1 MGVRKYKSRGVVYWM
16 IDVWLKKASGPD
28 ERYREKRIP
37 SQQQAEMRLAK
48 LRISAYEGE
57 NFEARKRT
65 KITVGK
71 LWEEF
76 EVVSKVAL
84 KAWTT
89 EAGRWKHLEAH
100 FGAKVAAAITL
111 RDVDRYR
118 SIRREQ
124 VTRRGTLTMPA
135 TRNREVALLRHLL
148 NFAVKRKLLTSNP
161 IAGVDMEDEDNTRST
176 VIDEGAL
183 AKLLGACDAMV
194 GALILTLIDTG
205 MRRGEV
211 LDLRWDQVDLRTGRV
226 TLGVQDTKT
235 RRGRQPRFTNRVIE
249 AVRRLPK
256 HISSPYVFPNPK
268 TGRPYDTTTIYDRFQ
283 IAVEAAGL
291 TGSGGEGVW
300 LHDMRRSFVTQSRRR
315 GVPERVIMTMTGHKT
330 RAVFDRYNVVEDGDV
345 DRALEQIERGI
356 GAEMT
361 GRIGHDLD
369 TVGDP
374 TKISKHTKAS

>member
-1 MGVRKYKSRGVVYWM
+1 MGVRKHEARGVVYWM
-16 IDVWLKKASGPD
+16 IDAWLKAPD
-28 ERYREKRIP
+28 GTERRYREKRIP
-37 SQQQAEMRLAK
+37 SQQQAEMKLAK

-71 LWEEF
+71 LWAEF
-76 EVVSKVAL
+76 EGVGKAAL
-84 KAWTT
+84 KAWIT
-89 EAGRWKHLEAH
+89 EAGRWKHLEPL
-100 FGAKVAAAITL
+100 FGVKVAAAITL

-118 SIRREQ
+118 ALRREQ
-124 VTRRGTLTMPA
+124 KTHRGDLTMPG
-135 TRNREVALLRHLL
+135 TRNREVALLRDLL
-148 NFAVKRKLLTSNP
+148 NFAVKRKLLTVNP
-161 IAGVDMEDEDNTRST
+161 IAGVEMEDEDNARRT

-183 AKLLGACDAMV
+183 AKLLGVCDEMV
-194 GALILTLIDTG
+194 GAIILTLIDTG

-211 LDLRWDQVDLRTGRV
+211 LELRWDQIDLRAGRV

-249 AVRRLPK
+249 AVRRLPRN
-256 HISSPYVFPNPK
+256 ISSPYVFPNPK

-283 IAVEAAGL
+283 IAVEAAGVK
-291 TGSGGEGVW
+291 GSGGEGVW
-300 LHDMRRSFVTQSRRR
+300 LHDLRRSFVTQSRRR
-315 GVPERVIMTMTGHKT
+315 GVPERVIMTMTGHRT

-345 DRALEQIERGI
+345 DRALESIERGI
-356 GAEMT
+356 EAEMT

-374 TKISKHTKAS
+374 THIEKQAKVS